1 MMFRIPTVTKNL
13 LIINLICFIA
23 TLVLQ
28 VRGIDLA
35 DIGGLH
41 FLPICFCMP
50 VLCTSSVTCSGF
62 GCLAA

>member
-13 LIINLICFIA
+13 LIINLIAFLA

-28 VRGIDLA
+28 MRGIDLA

-41 FLPICFCMP
+41 FFMASHFYLYQF
-50 VLCTSSVTCSGF
+50 
-62 GCLAA
+62 